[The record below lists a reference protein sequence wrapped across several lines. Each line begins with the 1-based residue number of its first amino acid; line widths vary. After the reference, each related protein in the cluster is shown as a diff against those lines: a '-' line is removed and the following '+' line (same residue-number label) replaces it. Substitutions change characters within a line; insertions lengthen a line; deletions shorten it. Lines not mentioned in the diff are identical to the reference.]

1 MEILGYIV
9 SKSKVS
15 DVLPYIKVVSSFN
28 TIEDKTKPILIIGLE
43 EAKKRASSFSIL
55 EKKISDNIFWTFGKR
70 EKRID
75 YEKDIIMFQKFVLKS
90 VFNNIRYYYLNVL
103 TIKYHKL
110 KALLHIILK
119 DKKNTFFIDKKM
131 IYISYDNVIIGAS
144 VDIIEYLGLK
154 KERIIHLLKKNKN
167 NLIYYND
174 FLLNKEI
181 KEILVDKKYMTTYF
195 LSLNN

>member
-15 DVLPYIKVVSSFN
+15 DILPYIKVVNSFN
-28 TIEDKTKPILIIGLE
+28 LIEDKTKPILIIGLE
-43 EAKKRASSFSIL
+43 EAKKRVSSFSIL
-55 EKKISDNIFWTFGKR
+55 EKRLSDNVFWTFGKR

-75 YEKDIIMFQKFVLKS
+75 YEKDIIMFQKFVLKN
-90 VFNNIRYYYLNVL
+90 VFTKIRYYYLNVL

-110 KALLHIILK
+110 KALLYIILK

-144 VDIIEYLGLK
+144 VDIIEYMGLK
-154 KERIIHLLKKNKN
+154 KERIINLLKKNKDN
-167 NLIYYND
+167 FIYYND
-174 FLLNKEI
+174 FSLKKEI
-181 KEILVDKKYMTTYF
+181 KEILGDKKYMTTYF

>member
-15 DVLPYIKVVSSFN
+15 DILPYIKVVNSFN
-28 TIEDKTKPILIIGLE
+28 LIEDKTKPILIIGLE
-43 EAKKRASSFSIL
+43 EAKKRVSSFSIL
-55 EKKISDNIFWTFGKR
+55 EKRLSDNVFWTFGKR

-75 YEKDIIMFQKFVLKS
+75 YEKDIIMFQKFVLKN
-90 VFNNIRYYYLNVL
+90 VFTKIRYYYLNVL